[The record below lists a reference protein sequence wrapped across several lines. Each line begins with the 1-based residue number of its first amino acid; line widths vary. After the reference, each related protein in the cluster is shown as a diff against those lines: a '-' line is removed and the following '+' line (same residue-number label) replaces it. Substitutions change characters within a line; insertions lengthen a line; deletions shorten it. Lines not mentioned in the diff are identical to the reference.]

1 MPDRPELILHTGVN
15 YTGMAYIWRSL
26 QVATEELRKQGIKV
40 FHPSQLGESW
50 LEVVL
55 GEGTKQIPW
64 ADEGIRRLIVFDGSL
79 ACNPYAKQ
87 LTALPQFYDCKL
99 SLFLLRQDLW
109 LEKRYVNY
117 VTRLRQPMPKLSL
130 KDFLKNHKDFENCLE
145 YGGLL
150 DKWAELFGRDNLK
163 VQPVDHTLDNA
174 AAVKK
179 FARLWDLDS
188 VMPPHTANGQSIGT
202 EWTTTALEIA
212 RLLKTGSYPQHQ
224 RQLIHSKLKQT
235 WPAQAE
241 IRRLFGTSQAREI
254 LENYEQSNR
263 YVARTYCALEQEK
276 LFNETD
282 LEGLTESETISSEP
296 GQFVSEQIEP
306 ILSML
311 VQHLLYMREKAQTKN
326 ESIDRREKEKREKL
340 AKLSRKVHALED
352 LISTPSRTV
361 RQLWRIV
368 KRESDAI

>member
-1 MPDRPELILHTGVN
+1 MPDRPELILHTGVK
-15 YTGMAYIWRSL
+15 YTGTEYIWRSL
-26 QVATEELRKQGIKV
+26 QAATEELRKQGIKV
-40 FHPSQLGESW
+40 FHPSQGGERW

-55 GEGTKQIPW
+55 DEGTKQNPW
-64 ADEGIRRLIVFDGSL
+64 ADEGIRRLIVFDESL

-109 LEKRYVNY
+109 LEKKYVNY
-117 VTRLRQPMPKLSL
+117 VTRLRQPTPKLSL
-130 KDFLKNHKDFENCLE
+130 SGFLKNQNGFENCLE

-150 DKWAELFGRDNLK
+150 DKWAELFGRDNLR
-163 VQPVDHTLDNA
+163 VQPVDYTTTYA
-174 AAVKK
+174 AAVEK

-188 VMPPHTANGQSIGT
+188 VTPSHTVNGQSIGT
-202 EWTTTALEIA
+202 KWTTTALELA
-212 RLLKTGSYPQHQ
+212 RILETGSYPRHQ
-224 RQLIHSKLKQT
+224 RQIIHSKLKQT
-235 WPAQAE
+235 WPAQPE

-263 YVARTYCALEQEK
+263 YVAATYCALEQEN

-282 LEGLTESETISSEP
+282 LEGLTDTETIASEP

-311 VQHLLYMREKAQTKN
+311 AQHLLYAREKAQTKS
-326 ESIDRREKEKREKL
+326 ESIDRRENEKREKL
-340 AKLSRKVHALED
+340 AKLSREFQALED

-361 RQLWRIV
+361 RQLWRVV
-368 KRESDAI
+368 KRRE